1 MKNLIITI
9 AIVILMV
16 SLNLFQLETLVLMQR

>member
-1 MKNLIITI
+1 MKNLIITV

-16 SLNLFQLETLVLMQR
+16 MLNQFQLETLVLMCR

>member
-1 MKNLIITI
+1 MKNLIITV

-16 SLNLFQLETLVLMQR
+16 MLNQFQLETVVLMCR